1 MVHDSEYFKK
11 RYQLF
16 IRFLKENNLYE
27 EYRKIIEKLYVWIS
41 NNTMLGKRM
50 FTKGQALHILMVAMD
65 VKNNPTKKQ
74 TYSDFKSFYQ
84 FPNDDIRI
92 KIEKLKPKWKRIINK
107 LENKQL

>member
-1 MVHDSEYFKK
+1 MNDYEYFTK

-16 IRFLKENNLYE
+16 IRLIKENNLYE
-27 EYRKIIEKLYVWIS
+27 EYRRTREKLSVWVS

-50 FTKGQALHILMVAMD
+50 FIKGQALHMLMVATD

-74 TYSDFKSFYQ
+74 TYSDFYSFYQ
-84 FPNDDIRI
+84 YSKEDVC
-92 KIEKLKPKWKRIINK
+92 KEIEKLKPKWKRIINK